1 VLLHNHRN
9 LTLIAEK
16 AESRVSLSA
25 LPQCGERFVH
35 NCFTARPYR
44 CGRSPFRTLTSA
56 AHRGSCGAARY
67 RNGMRRSSSSAG
79 VRKRMMRTSQ
89 TRRRR
94 SSIRVLRLRRAAPV
108 VIGTACPHPG
118 VINWRRRRR
127 LTQSRCMS
135 GTRSNANTTLGTS
148 RDGGRA
154 QRGYGIFCMLKVHK
168 WAAAAAEHPA
178 DVYPRDAACCSLT
191 RCSHA
196 MQPDAASARSNAAD
210 HDYSSRS
217 AARLPLRNCARSR
230 HNHTQLATHAQAP
243 SALCSVFIHA
253 VVA

>member
-1 VLLHNHRN
+1 MVGAPRCPNGR
-9 LTLIAEK
+9 IA
-16 AESRVSLSA
+16 SQLRRRPTQRTRRVERTVRSPVISVGV
-25 LPQCGERFVH
+25 PQCGLH

-196 MQPDAASARSNAAD
+196 MQPRDAA
-210 HDYSSRS
+210 
-217 AARLPLRNCARSR
+217 
-230 HNHTQLATHAQAP
+230 
-243 SALCSVFIHA
+243 
-253 VVA
+253 

>member
-1 VLLHNHRN
+1 VC
-9 LTLIAEK
+9 
-16 AESRVSLSA
+16 LSA
-25 LPQCGERFVH
+25 PLQCGELFVH

-196 MQPDAASARSNAAD
+196 MQPRDAA
-210 HDYSSRS
+210 
-217 AARLPLRNCARSR
+217 
-230 HNHTQLATHAQAP
+230 
-243 SALCSVFIHA
+243 
-253 VVA
+253 

>member
-1 VLLHNHRN
+1 
-9 LTLIAEK
+9 
-16 AESRVSLSA
+16 
-25 LPQCGERFVH
+25 
-35 NCFTARPYR
+35 
-44 CGRSPFRTLTSA
+44 
-56 AHRGSCGAARY
+56 
-67 RNGMRRSSSSAG
+67 M
-79 VRKRMMRTSQ
+79 
-89 TRRRR
+89 
-94 SSIRVLRLRRAAPV
+94 LRLRRAAPV

-196 MQPDAASARSNAAD
+196 MQPRDAA
-210 HDYSSRS
+210 
-217 AARLPLRNCARSR
+217 
-230 HNHTQLATHAQAP
+230 
-243 SALCSVFIHA
+243 
-253 VVA
+253 